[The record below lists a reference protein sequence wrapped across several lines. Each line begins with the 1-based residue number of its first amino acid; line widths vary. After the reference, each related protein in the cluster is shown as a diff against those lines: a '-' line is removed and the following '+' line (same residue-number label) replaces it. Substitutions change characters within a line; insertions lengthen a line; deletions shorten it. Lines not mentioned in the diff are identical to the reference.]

1 MDPLTV
7 NALGPASLSGLSAL
21 RPAQPVAVP
30 PPSAG
35 GSADALALTTQDLA
49 QGLFQRT
56 LQAASQF
63 PWLGA
68 EVGGASLAQD
78 ASTTLF
84 SALQAPQAA
93 ANTTPAPTQDSP
105 RTAALAVAGATS
117 TAPAANPG
125 LVAPTA
131 LTTTTD
137 SFMSS
142 TSLEF
147 ALQTALRFGAGVQ
160 GAAFAPYL
168 VAEPGSTLVRDA
180 AAVSRVGALQPREG
194 GPGPGDYAQPQ
205 GSAQQVLRSYG
216 VLAAAA
222 PAGADRVDF
231 LA

>member
-1 MDPLTV
+1 MDPLAV

-21 RPAQPVAVP
+21 RPAQPPAVPP

-35 GSADALALTTQDLA
+35 GATGGLALTPLDLA

-68 EVGGASLAQD
+68 ETGGTGLAQD
-78 ASTTLF
+78 AAATLF
-84 SALQAPQAA
+84 TTLQAPQAA
-93 ANTTPAPTQDSP
+93 TEGTPSPTQDFP
-105 RTAALAVAGATS
+105 RTSTLAGAAS
-117 TAPAANPG
+117 TAPTANPG

-131 LTTTTD
+131 LTASTD
-137 SFMSS
+137 SFVSS
-142 TSLEF
+142 TSLAF

-160 GAAFAPYL
+160 GAAFAPAL

-180 AAVSRVGALQPREG
+180 AAVSRVGSLQPREG

-205 GSAQQVLRSYG
+205 GTAQQVLSSYG
-216 VLAAAA
+216 IPATAA
-222 PAGADRVDF
+222 PSGVEQVDL

>member
-1 MDPLTV
+1 MDPLSV

-68 EVGGASLAQD
+68 GVGGTGLAQD
-78 ASTTLF
+78 AAATLF

-93 ANTTPAPTQDSP
+93 ADTTPAPAQDNP
-105 RTAALAVAGATS
+105 RAVASAGATS
-117 TAPAANPG
+117 TAPTANPG

-131 LTTTTD
+131 LTASTD
-137 SFMSS
+137 TFVSS

-168 VAEPGSTLVRDA
+168 VTEPGSTLVRDA
-180 AAVSRVGALQPREG
+180 TAVSRVGPLQPREG

-222 PAGADRVDF
+222 PSGADQVDF
-231 LA
+231 MA